1 MITEFL
7 STFFSTHLPVLPVL
21 LPLFTGVVLLL
32 LGDGLGAAAL
42 NRSQAAK
49 PTLQRILSM
58 ASVVLGAIFAWRLMT
73 DADAGAL
80 TVYPLGGWQAPFG
93 IVLVVDR
100 LSAMMLA
107 LTWTIAVP
115 VLWYATAQWDMR
127 GRHFHALFHFQL
139 MGLSGAFITGDLFN
153 LFVFFEILLIA
164 SYVLLVHGQG
174 AERFKAGV
182 HYVVLNLA
190 ASALFLVGLA
200 IVYGVTGTLN
210 ITDLTLRIAE
220 LDAEQA
226 VLAKIAAMILLVVFG
241 LKAAIVPLYMWLP
254 GAYGVA
260 SAPVA
265 ALFAI
270 MTKVGVYSIIRV
282 HVGIFGE
289 GAGHAAMVVEPWLLP
304 VALIS
309 CVLGVLGALA
319 ARSFARMVAY
329 LTISSVGV
337 ILASVGLFST
347 ASLSAALY
355 YMVHSTLV
363 VAALF
368 LLVEL
373 IASQRGET
381 KDKLLPAS
389 AVAQPVALGLM
400 ALLAAASVAGL
411 PPLPGFLGKL
421 MILQSAS
428 SSSAQIWVW
437 SVILGASFLT
447 LIGLARA
454 GSTLFWNVLPEQPP
468 PLEAA
473 SSDASSDDS
482 GASTRTM
489 TATLL
494 LLALGLLLTVGASPM
509 KRYTDAAATQLADRA
524 AYANAVLGPFGGA
537 AAETT
542 RPYRGGESDIIMPNA
557 GSGSGAEP

>member
-1 MITEFL
+1 MITELL
-7 STFFSTHLPVLPVL
+7 SSFFSDHLPVLPVL
-21 LPLFTGVVLLL
+21 LPLFTAVVLLL
-32 LGDGLGAAAL
+32 VGDGAGVAGRNLH
-42 NRSQAAK
+42 AK
-49 PTLQRILSM
+49 PSLQRLLSM
-58 ASVVLGAIFAWRLMT
+58 TAVVLGAVFAWRLMAE
-73 DADAGAL
+73 ADAGAL

-115 VLWYATAQWDMR
+115 VLWYATANWDVR

-139 MGLSGAFITGDLFN
+139 MGLSGAFVTGDLFN

-174 AERFKAGV
+174 AERFKAGL

-200 IVYGVTGTLN
+200 IIYGLTGTLN
-210 ITDLTLRIAE
+210 MADLAIRVAKLNAE
-220 LDAEQA
+220 EA
-226 VLAKIAAMILLVVFG
+226 VLLKIGAMILLVVFG

-254 GAYGVA
+254 GAYAVA

-289 GAGHAAMVVEPWLLP
+289 SAGYAAMVVEPWLLP
-304 VALIS
+304 VALVT
-309 CVLGVLGALA
+309 CALGVLGALA
-319 ARSFARMVAY
+319 ARSLARLVAY

-337 ILASVGLFST
+337 ILASVGLFTT
-347 ASLSAALY
+347 AALSAALY
-355 YMVHSTLV
+355 YMVHSTLI

-373 IASQRGET
+373 IASQRGEAQ
-381 KDKLLPAS
+381 DKLLPALP
-389 AVAQPVALGLM
+389 VAQPITLGLVTM
-400 ALLAAASVAGL
+400 LAAASVAGL

-428 SSSAQIWVW
+428 SSSAHIWVW
-437 SVILGASFLT
+437 SVVLVASFLT

-454 GSTLFWNVLPEQPP
+454 GSILFWNVLPEPQFRAG
-468 PLEAA
+468 ESMA
-473 SSDASSDDS
+473 
-482 GASTRTM
+482 GNKFGFSTRTL
-489 TATLL
+489 ASTLS
-494 LLALGLLLTVGASPM
+494 LLALGLMLAVGASPM
-509 KRYTDAAATQLADRA
+509 KRYTDAAAAQLADRA
-524 AYANAVLGPFGGA
+524 AYANAVLGPLGGP

-542 RPYRGGESDIIMPNA
+542 RPYRGGEGEVILPH
-557 GSGSGAEP
+557 SGAKP

>member
-7 STFFSTHLPVLPVL
+7 NAFFTTHLPVLQVL
-21 LPLFTGVVLLL
+21 LPLFVGVLLL
-32 LGDGLGAAAL
+32 LMGDGVGSASLAHKPQG
-42 NRSQAAK
+42 K
-49 PTLQRILSM
+49 PTKQRLLSM
-58 ASVVLGAIFAWRLMT
+58 ASVVLGAVFAWRLMT
-73 DADAGAL
+73 NADAGAL
-80 TVYPLGGWQAPFG
+80 TVYSLGGWQAPFG

-107 LTWTIAVP
+107 LTWTLAVP
-115 VLWYATAQWDMR
+115 VLWYATANWDVR

-139 MGLSGAFITGDLFN
+139 MGLSGAFVTGDLFN

-174 AERFKAGV
+174 AMRFKAGI

-190 ASALFLVGLA
+190 ASAMFLIGLA
-200 IVYGVTGTLN
+200 IIYGLTGTLN
-210 ITDLTLRIAE
+210 IADLALRVAK
-220 LDAEQA
+220 LDAEEA
-226 VLAKIAAMILLVVFG
+226 VLLKIGAMILLVVFG

-254 GAYGVA
+254 GAYSVA

-289 GAGHAAMVVEPWLLP
+289 GAGHAALVVEPWLLP
-304 VALIS
+304 VALVTT
-309 CVLGVLGALA
+309 VLAVLGALA
-319 ARSFARMVAY
+319 AGSLARLVAY
-329 LTISSVGV
+329 LTIASVGV
-337 ILASVGLFST
+337 ILAGVGLFTT
-347 ASLSAALY
+347 AALSAALY
-355 YMVHSTLV
+355 YMVHSSLV

-373 IASQRGET
+373 IALQRGDAE
-381 KDKLLPAS
+381 DKLRPS
-389 AVAQPVALGLM
+389 VPVAQPILLGLM
-400 ALLAAASVAGL
+400 TVLAAASVAGL

-428 SSSAQIWVW
+428 SSPAHIAVW
-437 SVILGASFLT
+437 AVVLGAGFLT

-454 GSTLFWNVLPEQPP
+454 GSIVFWSVLPEP
-468 PLEAA
+468 A
-473 SSDASSDDS
+473 SRPATTAVDFN
-482 GASTRTM
+482 TRTLA
-489 TATLL
+489 ATIG
-494 LLALGLLLTVGASPM
+494 LLALGVILTAGAAPM
-509 KRYTDAAATQLADRA
+509 KRYTDAAAAQLADTA
-524 AYANAVLGPFGGA
+524 AYADAVLGPLGGP

-542 RPYRGGESDIIMPNA
+542 RPYRGGEGEVILPN
-557 GSGSGAEP
+557 SGTKP

>member
-1 MITEFL
+1 MTTGFL
-7 STFFSTHLPVLPVL
+7 STFFSAHLPVLPVL
-21 LPLFTGVVLLL
+21 LPLFTAVVLLL
-32 LGDGLGAAAL
+32 MGDGAGSAGG
-42 NRSQAAK
+42 QQGK
-49 PTLQRILSM
+49 PTKQRLLSM
-58 ASVVLGAIFAWRLMT
+58 VSVVLGAVFAWRLMT
-73 DADAGAL
+73 EADAGAL

-115 VLWYATAQWDMR
+115 VLWYATAHWDLR

-174 AERFKAGV
+174 PERFKAGL

-190 ASALFLVGLA
+190 ASALFLIGLA
-200 IVYGVTGTLN
+200 IIYGLTGTLN
-210 ITDLTLRIAE
+210 MADLALRVAKLNAE
-220 LDAEQA
+220 EA
-226 VLAKIAAMILLVVFG
+226 VLLKIGAMILLVVFG

-254 GAYGVA
+254 GAYSVA

-304 VALIS
+304 VALVT
-309 CVLGVLGALA
+309 CALGVLGALA
-319 ARSFARMVAY
+319 ARSLARMVAY
-329 LTISSVGV
+329 LTISSVGM
-337 ILASVGLFST
+337 ILASIGLFTT

-381 KDKLLPAS
+381 QDKLLPALP
-389 AVAQPVALGLM
+389 VAQPVALGLM
-400 ALLAAASVAGL
+400 TLLAAASVAGL

-428 SSSAQIWVW
+428 SSSAHIWVW
-437 SVILGASFLT
+437 SVVLGASFLT

-454 GSTLFWNVLPEQPP
+454 GSIVFWNVLPESPP
-468 PLEAA
+468 PA
-473 SSDASSDDS
+473 
-482 GASTRTM
+482 GAPMAGNQFDVSTRTL
-489 TATLL
+489 TATLA
-494 LLALGLLLTVGASPM
+494 LLALGLLLAVGASPM
-509 KRYTDAAATQLADRA
+509 KRYTDAAAAQLADTA
-524 AYANAVLGPFGGA
+524 AYADAVLGPLGGA

-542 RPYRGGESDIIMPNA
+542 RPYRAGEGEVILPNA
-557 GSGSGAEP
+557 GSEPGAKP

>member
-1 MITEFL
+1 MTTGFL
-7 STFFSTHLPVLPVL
+7 SAFFSAHLPVLPVL
-21 LPLFTGVVLLL
+21 LPLFTAVVLLL
-32 LGDGLGAAAL
+32 MGDGLAGG
-42 NRSQAAK
+42 SQQAK
-49 PTLQRILSM
+49 PSKQRLLSM
-58 ASVVLGAIFAWRLMT
+58 ASVVLGAVFAWRLMT

-115 VLWYATAQWDMR
+115 VLWYATAHWDLR

-174 AERFKAGV
+174 PERFKAGL

-190 ASALFLVGLA
+190 ASALFLIGLA
-200 IVYGVTGTLN
+200 IIYGLTGTLN
-210 ITDLTLRIAE
+210 MADLALRVAKLNAE
-220 LDAEQA
+220 EA
-226 VLAKIAAMILLVVFG
+226 VLLKIGAMILLVVFG

-319 ARSFARMVAY
+319 ARSFARLVAY

-337 ILASVGLFST
+337 ILASVGLFTT
-347 ASLSAALY
+347 AALSAALY

-373 IASQRGET
+373 IASQRGDA
-381 KDKLLPAS
+381 KDKLLPAI
-389 AVAQPVALGLM
+389 AVAQPITLGLM
-400 ALLAAASVAGL
+400 TLLAAASVAGL

-437 SVILGASFLT
+437 LVVLGASFLT

-454 GSTLFWNVLPEQPP
+454 GSTLFWNVLPEPP
-468 PLEAA
+468 SPAA
-473 SSDASSDDS
+473 STAPSSAGFS
-482 GASTRTM
+482 SRTLASTL
-489 TATLL
+489 A
-494 LLALGLLLTVGASPM
+494 LLALGLLLAVGASPM
-509 KRYTDAAATQLADRA
+509 KRYTDAAAAQLADTA
-524 AYANAVLGPFGGA
+524 SYAKAVLGPLGGT

-542 RPYRGGESDIIMPNA
+542 RPYRGGDGEVILPNLKAGA
-557 GSGSGAEP
+557 GSGSGAQP

>member
-7 STFFSTHLPVLPVL
+7 STFFSAHLPVLPVL
-21 LPLFTGVVLLL
+21 LPLFTGVVLLFM
-32 LGDGLGAAAL
+32 GDGLGSASHG
-42 NRSQAAK
+42 RSESAK

-58 ASVVLGAIFAWRLMT
+58 AAAVLGAIFAWRLMT
-73 DADAGAL
+73 DADGGAL

-115 VLWYATAQWDMR
+115 VLWYATAKWDLR

-174 AERFKAGV
+174 PERFKAGV

-210 ITDLTLRIAE
+210 IADLALRVAA

-226 VLAKIAAMILLVVFG
+226 VLAKIGAMVLLVVFG

-254 GAYGVA
+254 GAYSVA

-289 GAGHAAMVVEPWLLP
+289 GAGHAAMVVQPWLLP
-304 VALIS
+304 VALIT

-319 ARSFARMVAY
+319 ARSLARLVAY

-337 ILASVGLFST
+337 ILASVGLFTT

-373 IASQRGET
+373 IASQRGDAR
-381 KDKLLPAS
+381 DKLLPAPP
-389 AVAQPVALGLM
+389 VAQPITIGLM
-400 ALLAAASVAGL
+400 TLLAAASVAGL

-428 SSSAQIWVW
+428 SSSATIWVW
-437 SVILGASFLT
+437 SVVLVASFLA

-454 GSTLFWNVLPEQPP
+454 GSTLFWNVLPEPP
-468 PLEAA
+468 SPTA
-473 SSDASSDDS
+473 SRALSSTGLS
-482 GASTRTM
+482 TPTLAST
-489 TATLL
+489 LC
-494 LLALGLLLTVGASPM
+494 LLALGLMLAAGASPM
-509 KRYTDAAATQLADRA
+509 KRYTDAAAAQLADRA
-524 AYANAVLGPFGGA
+524 AYANAVLGPLGGA

-542 RPYRGGESDIIMPNA
+542 RPYRGGEGEVILPNK
-557 GSGSGAEP
+557 GAQP

>member
-1 MITEFL
+1 MMTEVFN
-7 STFFSTHLPVLPVL
+7 TFFSAHLPVLPVL
-21 LPLFTGVVLLL
+21 LPLFTAVVLLL
-32 LGDGLGAAAL
+32 MGDGLGGG
-42 NRSQAAK
+42 QQAK
-49 PTLQRILSM
+49 PTKQRLLSM
-58 ASVVLGAIFAWRLMT
+58 ASVVLGAVFAWWLMT
-73 DADAGAL
+73 QADTGAL

-115 VLWYATAQWDMR
+115 VLWYATANWDRR

-164 SYVLLVHGQG
+164 SYVLMVHGQG
-174 AERFKAGV
+174 ADRFKAGL

-190 ASALFLVGLA
+190 ASTLFLIGLA
-200 IVYGVTGTLN
+200 IIYGLTGTLN
-210 ITDLTLRIAE
+210 MADLALRVAKLNAE
-220 LDAEQA
+220 DA
-226 VLAKIAAMILLVVFG
+226 VLLKVGAMLLLVVFG

-254 GAYGVA
+254 GAYAVT

-289 GAGHAAMVVEPWLLP
+289 DAGNAAMIVEPWLLP
-304 VALIS
+304 VALITS
-309 CVLGVLGALA
+309 VLGVLGALA
-319 ARSFARMVAY
+319 ARSLARLVAY
-329 LTISSVGV
+329 LTIASVGMV
-337 ILASVGLFST
+337 LASVGLFST

-355 YMVHSTLV
+355 YLVHSTLV

-373 IASQRGET
+373 IASQRGDT
-381 KDKLLPAS
+381 KDRLQPAT
-389 AVAQPVALGLM
+389 AVAQPVTLGLM
-400 ALLAAASVAGL
+400 TLFAAASVVGL

-421 MILQSAS
+421 MMLQSVS
-428 SSSAQIWVW
+428 NSSAQVWVW
-437 SVILGASFLT
+437 SVVLGVGFLT

-454 GSTLFWNVLPEQPP
+454 GSMVFWNVLPV
-468 PLEAA
+468 A
-473 SSDASSDDS
+473 SSAGAPVAS
-482 GASTRTM
+482 GAPTSIVLSPRMLASTS
-489 TATLL
+489 A
-494 LLALGLLLTVGASPM
+494 LLALGLMLAVAASPM
-509 KRYTDAAATQLADRA
+509 KRYTDAAAAQLADHA
-524 AYANAVLGPFGGA
+524 AYADAVLGALGGT

-542 RPYRGGESDIIMPNA
+542 RPYRGGEAEVMLPRR
-557 GSGSGAEP
+557 GAQP

>member
-1 MITEFL
+1 MSEFL

-21 LPLFTGVVLLL
+21 LPLFTAVVLLL
-32 LGDGLGAAAL
+32 MGDSLAGG
-42 NRSQAAK
+42 NQQAK
-49 PTLQRILSM
+49 PTMQRLLSM
-58 ASVVLGAIFAWRLMT
+58 ASVAIGTVFAWRLMT

-115 VLWYATAQWDMR
+115 VLWYATAKWDLR

-164 SYVLLVHGQG
+164 SYVLMVHGQG
-174 AERFKAGV
+174 AERFKAGL

-190 ASALFLVGLA
+190 ASTLFLIGLA
-200 IVYGVTGTLN
+200 IIYGLTGTLN
-210 ITDLTLRIAE
+210 MADLALRVAKLNAE
-220 LDAEQA
+220 DA
-226 VLAKIAAMILLVVFG
+226 VLLKVGAMLLLVVFG
-241 LKAAIVPLYMWLP
+241 LKAAIMPLYMWLP
-254 GAYGVA
+254 GAYAVT

-265 ALFAI
+265 ALFAV

-304 VALIS
+304 VALITS
-309 CVLGVLGALA
+309 VLGVLGALA
-319 ARSFARMVAY
+319 ASSLARLVAY
-329 LTISSVGV
+329 LTIASVGMV
-337 ILASVGLFST
+337 LASVGLFST
-347 ASLSAALY
+347 ESLSAALY

-373 IASQRGET
+373 IASQRGDT
-381 KDKLLPAS
+381 QDRLQPAV
-389 AVAQPVALGLM
+389 AVAQPVTLGLM
-400 ALLAAASVAGL
+400 TLFAAASVVGL

-421 MILQSAS
+421 MMLQSAS
-428 SSSAQIWVW
+428 SSSAQVWVW
-437 SVILGASFLT
+437 SVVLGVGFLT

-454 GSTLFWNVLPEQPP
+454 GSMVFWNVLPESPSAGAP
-468 PLEAA
+468 IA
-473 SSDASSDDS
+473 S
-482 GASTRTM
+482 GAPKTTSLSPRMLTSTIV
-489 TATLL
+489 
-494 LLALGLLLTVGASPM
+494 LLALGLMLAVAASPL
-509 KRYTDAAATQLADRA
+509 KRYTDAAAAQLADHA
-524 AYANAVLGPFGGA
+524 AYADAVLGPLGGT

-542 RPYRGGESDIIMPNA
+542 RPYRGGEGEVILPN
-557 GSGSGAEP
+557 SGAQP

>member
-1 MITEFL
+1 MMTGFL

-21 LPLFTGVVLLL
+21 LPLFTAVVLLL
-32 LGDGLGAAAL
+32 MGDGLGGG
-42 NRSQAAK
+42 SQQAK
-49 PTLQRILSM
+49 PAKQRVLSM
-58 ASVVLGAIFAWRLMT
+58 ASVVLGAVFAWRLMT
-73 DADAGAL
+73 QADTGAL

-100 LSAMMLA
+100 LSALMLA

-115 VLWYATAQWDMR
+115 VLWYATANWDRR

-164 SYVLLVHGQG
+164 SYVLMVHGQG
-174 AERFKAGV
+174 AERFKAGL

-190 ASALFLVGLA
+190 ASTLFLIGLA
-200 IVYGVTGTLN
+200 IIYGLTGTLN
-210 ITDLTLRIAE
+210 MTDLALRVAKLNAE
-220 LDAEQA
+220 DA
-226 VLAKIAAMILLVVFG
+226 VLLKVGAMLLLVVFG

-254 GAYGVA
+254 GAYAVT

-304 VALIS
+304 VALITS
-309 CVLGVLGALA
+309 VLGVLGALA
-319 ARSFARMVAY
+319 ASSLARLVAY
-329 LTISSVGV
+329 LTIASVGMV
-337 ILASVGLFST
+337 LASVGLFST

-373 IASQRGET
+373 IASQRGGA
-381 KDKLLPAS
+381 KDQLKPS
-389 AVAQPVALGLM
+389 NQVVQPITLGLM
-400 ALLAAASVAGL
+400 TLFAAASVVGL

-421 MILQSAS
+421 MMLQSAS
-428 SSSAQIWVW
+428 SSPAQVWVW
-437 SVILGASFLT
+437 SVVLGVGFLT

-454 GSTLFWNVLPEQPP
+454 GSMVFWNVLPEPP
-468 PLEAA
+468 SPTA
-473 SSDASSDDS
+473 SSAPSSA
-482 GASTRTM
+482 GFSTRTL
-489 TATLL
+489 ASTLG
-494 LLALGLLLTVGASPM
+494 LLALGLMLAVGASPM
-509 KRYTDAAATQLADRA
+509 KRYTDAAAAQLADRD
-524 AYANAVLGPFGGA
+524 AYANAVLGPLGGP

-542 RPYRGGESDIIMPNA
+542 RPYRGGEGEVILPH
-557 GSGSGAEP
+557 SGAQP

>member
-1 MITEFL
+1 MITEFFYP
-7 STFFSTHLPVLPVL
+7 FFSAHLPVLPVL

-32 LGDGLGAAAL
+32 MGDGASAAD
-42 NRSQAAK
+42 RSQQVQ
-49 PTLQRILSM
+49 PTKQRLLSM
-58 ASVVLGAIFAWRLMT
+58 ASLVLGAIFAWRLMT
-73 DADAGAL
+73 DANAGAL

-115 VLWYATAQWDMR
+115 VLWYATASWDLR

-139 MGLSGAFITGDLFN
+139 MGLSGAFVTGDLFN

-174 AERFKAGV
+174 SERFKAGL

-190 ASALFLVGLA
+190 ASALFLIGLA
-200 IVYGVTGTLN
+200 IIYGLTGTLN
-210 ITDLTLRIAE
+210 MADLALRVAK
-220 LDAEQA
+220 LDADEA
-226 VLAKIAAMILLVVFG
+226 VLLKIGAMILLVVFG

-254 GAYGVA
+254 GAYAVA

-270 MTKVGVYSIIRV
+270 MTKVGIYSIIRV
-282 HVGIFGE
+282 HVGIFGD

-304 VALIS
+304 VALIT

-319 ARSFARMVAY
+319 ARSLARLVAY
-329 LTISSVGV
+329 LTVASVGI
-337 ILASVGLFST
+337 ILVSVGLFTT
-347 ASLSAALY
+347 AALSAALY

-373 IASQRGET
+373 IASQRGDA
-381 KDKLLPAS
+381 KDKLLPAV
-389 AVAQPVALGLM
+389 AVAQPITLGLM
-400 ALLAAASVAGL
+400 TLFAAASVVGL

-421 MILQSAS
+421 MVLQSAS
-428 SSSAQIWVW
+428 SSAAHVWVW
-437 SVILGASFLT
+437 SVVLGVGFLT

-454 GSTLFWNVLPEQPP
+454 GSIVFWNLLPEPP
-468 PLEAA
+468 STGAPVAPGAPNTTSFSPRML
-473 SSDASSDDS
+473 SSTVA
-482 GASTRTM
+482 
-489 TATLL
+489 
-494 LLALGLLLTVGASPM
+494 LLALGLMLAVGASPM
-509 KRYTDAAATQLADRA
+509 KRYTDAAAAQLADRA
-524 AYANAVLGPFGGA
+524 AYADAVLGPLGGA

-542 RPYRGGESDIIMPNA
+542 RPYRGGEGEVILPN
-557 GSGSGAEP
+557 SGAKP

>member
-1 MITEFL
+1 MITGFL
-7 STFFSTHLPVLPVL
+7 DALFTTHLPVLPVL
-21 LPLFTGVVLLL
+21 LPLFTGVLLL
-32 LGDGLGAAAL
+32 LMGDGVASAGLGH
-42 NRSQAAK
+42 RPRGK
-49 PTLQRILSM
+49 PTRQRLLSM
-58 ASVVLGAIFAWRLMT
+58 ASVVLGAVFAWRLMT
-73 DADAGAL
+73 DADAGVL

-93 IVLVVDR
+93 IVLVLDR

-115 VLWYATAQWDMR
+115 VLWYATAKWDTR

-139 MGLSGAFITGDLFN
+139 MGLSGAFVTGDLFN

-174 AERFKAGV
+174 AERFKAGI

-190 ASALFLVGLA
+190 ASALFLIGLA
-200 IVYGVTGTLN
+200 IIYGLTGTLN
-210 ITDLTLRIAE
+210 MADLALRVAKLNAE
-220 LDAEQA
+220 EA
-226 VLAKIAAMILLVVFG
+226 VLLKIGAMILLVVFG

-254 GAYGVA
+254 GAYSVA

-289 GAGHAAMVVEPWLLP
+289 GAGHTALVVEPWLLP
-304 VALIS
+304 VALVTT
-309 CVLGVLGALA
+309 VLAVLGALA
-319 ARSFARMVAY
+319 AGSLARLVAY
-329 LTISSVGV
+329 LTIASVGV
-337 ILASVGLFST
+337 ILAGVGLFTS
-347 ASLSAALY
+347 AALSAALY

-373 IASQRGET
+373 IALQRGDAE
-381 KDKLLPAS
+381 DKLRPGIP
-389 AVAQPVALGLM
+389 VAQPILLGLM
-400 ALLAAASVAGL
+400 TVLAAASVAGL

-428 SSSAQIWVW
+428 SSPAHIWVW
-437 SVILGASFLT
+437 AVVLGAGFLT

-454 GSTLFWNVLPEQPP
+454 GSMVFWNVLPEPASRTT
-468 PLEAA
+468 AA
-473 SSDASSDDS
+473 V
-482 GASTRTM
+482 GFNTRTLAST
-489 TATLL
+489 LG
-494 LLALGLLLTVGASPM
+494 LLALGLLLTAGASPM
-509 KRYTDAAATQLADRA
+509 KRYTDAAAAQLADTS
-524 AYANAVLGPFGGA
+524 AYADAVLGPLGGP

-542 RPYRGGESDIIMPNA
+542 RPYRGGEGEVILPN
-557 GSGSGAEP
+557 SGAQP